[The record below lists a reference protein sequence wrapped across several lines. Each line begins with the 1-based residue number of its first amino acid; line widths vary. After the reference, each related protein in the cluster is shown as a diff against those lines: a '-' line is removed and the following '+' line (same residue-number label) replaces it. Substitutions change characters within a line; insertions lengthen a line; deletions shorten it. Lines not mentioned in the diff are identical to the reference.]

1 MAKGKGKA
9 DGDGCSRERTISWA
23 DDQTK
28 FMLDWCIEYMK
39 EQYAGFR
46 FRKHHLMKC
55 ADALNRK
62 FAMGVT
68 LAQVDRHFR
77 HYKENWKYIAAAIS
91 KSGNVFDDIRCVV
104 TISESEKSCL
114 NDRARRLLS
123 KPIKFYYEMQ
133 ELFTGT
139 SADGSLAMD
148 QHTCTIDS
156 DDSDNDEGL
165 YDLNCYP
172 QYEGPLEEDSDTLPT
187 THCPK
192 RPPVPVGGDNSS
204 SSTSRVGKK
213 RPRGSRSPTKK
224 PPRTKSRFVESAE
237 EINSTLRS
245 LQQSLAAAPSP
256 MPQVVDP
263 YATLWKRLEELPITT
278 DQRITVGVHLSCKDN
293 EGLRGWLC
301 SASDK
306 TFETWVCKF
315 FADKDHVYS
324 NL

>member
-39 EQYAGFR
+39 EQHAGFR

-68 LAQVDRHFR
+68 IAQVDRHFR
-77 HYKENWKYIAAAIS
+77 HYKENWKYIAVAIS
-91 KSGNVFDDIRCVV
+91 KSGNVFDDIRCVI

-187 THCPK
+187 TYGPK
-192 RPPVPVGGDNSS
+192 RPPVHAGADNSS
-204 SSTSRVGKK
+204 SSTSRVGTK
-213 RPRGSRSPTKK
+213 RPRGSRSPSKK
-224 PPRTKSRFVESAE
+224 RQKIKSRLAESAE
-237 EINSTLRS
+237 EINSTLKS
-245 LQQSLAAAPSP
+245 LQQSLAALLLKCPKLLIHMLVYGTGWRYSQLP
-256 MPQVVDP
+256 
-263 YATLWKRLEELPITT
+263 WIKEL
-278 DQRITVGVHLSCKDN
+278 L
-293 EGLRGWLC
+293 L
-301 SASDK
+301 
-306 TFETWVCKF
+306 F
-315 FADKDHVYS
+315 FDKDEI
-324 NL
+324 